1 MDGMQNTSA
10 KQVARTSTSRSLRF
24 ILCISIICFGLLPL
38 NALEVPSS
46 GFAISP
52 AIPKWHTHLTE
63 LNASQL
69 PSKKTLKFNELQ
81 RNMGEEMLNSVSN
94 EQGGYEIQD
103 I

>member
-1 MDGMQNTSA
+1 
-10 KQVARTSTSRSLRF
+10 
-24 ILCISIICFGLLPL
+24 
-38 NALEVPSS
+38 
-46 GFAISP
+46 
-52 AIPKWHTHLTE
+52 LTE

-69 PSKKTLKFNELQ
+69 PSKKTFKFKELQ